1 MKRFW
6 MGLMLLLVFGGAL
19 LMGQMGRGQGRVKG
33 IVLDEKGKPMAGAE
47 ITMVFTKNEAVTEK
61 TTTDEK
67 GEWLVA
73 GLGSGMFALTVQAK
87 GYLPH
92 EQGVNVQQ
100 LSRNPLITV
109 EMKVS
114 AAAVFDQDTALVEE
128 GDRFFEQGNH
138 AGALEKYRAFLEKQ
152 PQMFQLRL
160 NVGNC
165 LLKLNRAAEARQ
177 EFERVLSEQ
186 KSAEKPNKGLQAK
199 ALAGLGQ
206 VALLEGD
213 QAAAQNYFKQSV
225 DLDPKDA
232 ILAWNVAEIFFGANN
247 SAEAIR
253 YYELAASIKPDWP
266 EPVKQIGYAYL
277 NGGDI
282 PKCVEFL
289 KKFVQMAPE
298 HPEAEGVREVI
309 KSLQP

>member
-1 MKRFW
+1 MKRFYV
-6 MGLMLLLVFGGAL
+6 GLMLLVFSGAL
-19 LMGQMGRGQGRVKG
+19 LMGQVGRGQARVKG
-33 IVLDEKGKPMAGAE
+33 VVQDEKGKPVSGAE
-47 ITMVFTKNEAVTEK
+47 VTMTYTKNEAVSEK
-61 TTTDEK
+61 VTTDEN
-67 GEWLVA
+67 GEWLIA
-73 GLGSGMFALTVQAK
+73 GLGSGMFALTVVAK

-100 LSRNPLITV
+100 LSRNPVISVQL
-109 EMKVS
+109 KVS
-114 AAAVFDQDTALVEE
+114 AEALFNQDSVLVEE
-128 GDRFFEQGNH
+128 GNRFFEQGNY
-138 AGALEKYRAFLEKQ
+138 AGALEKYQAFLEKQ
-152 PQMFQLRL
+152 PQMYQLRL

-165 LLKLNRAAEARQ
+165 LLKLNRLAEARQ
-177 EFERVLSEQ
+177 EYEKVLAEQ
-186 KSAEKPNKGLQAK
+186 KTAEKPDKGVQAK

-206 VALLEGD
+206 AALQEGD
-213 QAAAQNYFKQSV
+213 QAAAQGFFKQSV

-232 ILAWNVAEIFFGANN
+232 ILAWNVAEIFFAANN

-253 YYELAASIKPDWP
+253 YYELAAQIKPDWP

-282 PKCVEFL
+282 PQCVEYM
-289 KKFVQMAPE
+289 KKFLQMAPE